1 MRNKNKKTKILLRF
15 LSQIF
20 AMQIHILSG
29 NPRVESGLFICL
41 LGVIIVII
49 EVISQA
55 SLNLTFYHNFNNRQI
70 TQKPTK
76 S

>member
-1 MRNKNKKTKILLRF
+1 
-15 LSQIF
+15 
-20 AMQIHILSG
+20 MQIHILSG

-70 TQKPTK
+70 TQKPK
-76 S
+76 KL